1 MRETRLRSMINEM
14 LVEEGR
20 CPIMK
25 TCRVNV
31 KKGKCVQARV
41 RKKAEEPRE

>member
-1 MRETRLRSMINEM
+1 MINEM

-25 TCRVNV
+25 ISRVNV
-31 KKGKCVQARV
+31 KKGECVQARV
-41 RKKAEEPRE
+41 RKKTGEPRKAE